1 MRLCERREIICLKF
15 AKYSLKLNNFKR
27 LFPVHTNLHDMKTRK
42 KEKYEVSK
50 CHGKRYEVSTIP
62 SMQKML
68 NRDYLKQ
75 KKALKSLLSPT
86 NFAPVDL
93 LLR

>member
-1 MRLCERREIICLKF
+1 MTWIQGKKRNMKF
-15 AKYSLKLNNFKR
+15 
-27 LFPVHTNLHDMKTRK
+27 
-42 KEKYEVSK
+42 EVSK

-75 KKALKSLLSPT
+75 KEALKSLLSPT
-86 NFAPVDL
+86 NFAPVIYC
-93 LLR
+93 

>member
-1 MRLCERREIICLKF
+1 M
-15 AKYSLKLNNFKR
+15 Y
-27 LFPVHTNLHDMKTRK
+27 DMKF
-42 KEKYEVSK
+42 EVSK

-75 KKALKSLLSPT
+75 KEALKSLLSPT
-86 NFAPVDL
+86 NFAPVIYC
-93 LLR
+93 